1 MPDPIEGP
9 LGAETC
15 LARSRS
21 GPQDLVVVQ
30 GQTPPTLRA
39 LRRRGVLTPGGP
51 LAGEAHTGAER
62 VAGGG
67 PSVRHYVNV
76 LMFLV
81 AIEQYN
87 NNPAMLPNVTLGYHI
102 YDSCLNTRKALKNIF
117 QILSGFKKNIPN
129 YSCMKYG
136 KLAGFVG
143 DHYSTTTVPMAQI
156 LSLLGYSQISYGAT
170 DYLLGDKSIYPYFLR
185 MVQNDY
191 AHYLILCKI
200 FKHFGWNWVGII
212 FADDHSGEQESHV
225 ILKLMATYGICA
237 AYIIRASEASI
248 KKNSISLQV
257 AKKSSAQVILLCG
270 SFSLSLHRY
279 IKNITYVIDSR
290 NSIPYFDQN
299 GEFVFYH
306 MIINWVLS
314 KDNILK
320 DIHVGNYTPWAPESQ
335 QLFINEQAIS
345 WKTAG
350 NKIPVSQCSKNC
362 LPGYR
367 KVLTSSIHPCCHDC
381 VQCSEGEISYSINSE
396 NCIKCPEY
404 EWPNE
409 NKNRCIPKEVEY
421 LSYMNDILAALF
433 AVISIFFCILTLL
446 ILIVFISYRDTHIVK
461 ANNRNLS
468 FILLISIAL
477 SFICVFLFLGRPLD
491 ITCMLR
497 QVSFGVIF
505 SVSVS
510 CVLAK
515 TIMVYIAFKVT
526 KPGSKWKTWIG
537 VKMSNSI
544 VLILSSIQV
553 IISIC
558 WLAISPPFQEM
569 DARSYQWKII
579 IQCNEGSVIAFYSVL
594 GYMGFLATV
603 SFVIAFLARTLPDSF
618 NEAKYITFSM
628 LVFCSVWIAMI
639 PAYLSTKG
647 KYMVAVEVFAI
658 LTSSAGLLGCIFLPK
673 CYIIFMRPEMNKK
686 SCLLRKIN

>member
-1 MPDPIEGP
+1 M
-9 LGAETC
+9 
-15 LARSRS
+15 
-21 GPQDLVVVQ
+21 
-30 GQTPPTLRA
+30 TLQR
-39 LRRRGVLTPGGP
+39 VL
-51 LAGEAHTGAER
+51 
-62 VAGGG
+62 
-67 PSVRHYVNV
+67 
-76 LMFLV
+76 FL
-81 AIEQYN
+81 
-87 NNPAMLPNVTLGYHI
+87 
-102 YDSCLNTRKALKNIF
+102 K
-117 QILSGFKKNIPN
+117 
-129 YSCMKYG
+129 
-136 KLAGFVG
+136 
-143 DHYSTTTVPMAQI
+143 
-156 LSLLGYSQISYGAT
+156 
-170 DYLLGDKSIYPYFLR
+170 
-185 MVQNDY
+185 
-191 AHYLILCKI
+191 
-200 FKHFGWNWVGII
+200 
-212 FADDHSGEQESHV
+212 
-225 ILKLMATYGICA
+225 
-237 AYIIRASEASI
+237 
-248 KKNSISLQV
+248 
-257 AKKSSAQVILLCG
+257 
-270 SFSLSLHRY
+270 LHRY
-279 IKNITYVIDSR
+279 IKNIKYGIDSR
-290 NSIPYFDQN
+290 KTIPYFDQN
-299 GEFVFYH
+299 GEFVYYH
-306 MIINWVLS
+306 MIINRVLF
-314 KDNILK
+314 KDDILK
-320 DIHVGNYTPWAPESQ
+320 DINV
-335 QLFINEQAIS
+335 
-345 WKTAG
+345 
-350 NKIPVSQCSKNC
+350 
-362 LPGYR
+362 
-367 KVLTSSIHPCCHDC
+367 D
-381 VQCSEGEISYSINSE
+381 SE

-433 AVISIFFCILTLL
+433 A
-446 ILIVFISYRDTHIVK
+446 VFISYRDTHIVK

-537 VKMSNSI
+537 VKLSNSI
-544 VLILSSIQV
+544 VLILSFIQV

-569 DARSYQWKII
+569 DTRSYQWKII

-603 SFVIAFLARTLPDSF
+603 SFVMAFLARTLPDSF

>member
-1 MPDPIEGP
+1 M
-9 LGAETC
+9 C
-15 LARSRS
+15 
-21 GPQDLVVVQ
+21 
-30 GQTPPTLRA
+30 
-39 LRRRGVLTPGGP
+39 
-51 LAGEAHTGAER
+51 H
-62 VAGGG
+62 
-67 PSVRHYVNV
+67 
-76 LMFLV
+76 
-81 AIEQYN
+81 
-87 NNPAMLPNVTLGYHI
+87 
-102 YDSCLNTRKALKNIF
+102 
-117 QILSGFKKNIPN
+117 
-129 YSCMKYG
+129 SCMT
-136 KLAGFVG
+136 LQRV
-143 DHYSTTTVPMAQI
+143 
-156 LSLLGYSQISYGAT
+156 L
-170 DYLLGDKSIYPYFLR
+170 FL
-185 MVQNDY
+185 
-191 AHYLILCKI
+191 K
-200 FKHFGWNWVGII
+200 
-212 FADDHSGEQESHV
+212 
-225 ILKLMATYGICA
+225 
-237 AYIIRASEASI
+237 
-248 KKNSISLQV
+248 
-257 AKKSSAQVILLCG
+257 
-270 SFSLSLHRY
+270 LHRY
-279 IKNITYVIDSR
+279 IKNIKYGIDSR
-290 NSIPYFDQN
+290 KTIPYFDQN
-299 GEFVFYH
+299 GEFVYYH
-306 MIINWVLS
+306 MIINRVLF
-314 KDNILK
+314 KDDILK
-320 DIHVGNYTPWAPESQ
+320 DINVGNYSPWAPESQ
-335 QLFINEQAIS
+335 QLILNEQAIS

-350 NKIPVSQCSKNC
+350 NKIPVSQCSKDC

-381 VQCSEGEISYSINSE
+381 IQCSEGEISYSINSE

-433 AVISIFFCILTLL
+433 AVISILFCILTLL
-446 ILIVFISYRDTHIVK
+446 ILKVFISYRDTHIVK

-468 FILLISIAL
+468 FILLISLAL
-477 SFICVFLFLGRPLD
+477 NFICVFLFLGRPLD

-515 TIMVYIAFKVT
+515 TIMVYTAFKVT

-537 VKMSNSI
+537 VKLSNSI

-569 DARSYQWKII
+569 DTRSYQWKII

-686 SCLLRKIN
+686 SSLLRNIN